1 MKPVFKKRFA
11 FIAKS
16 MVWSVLLYVVLML
29 VFNWDDV
36 SNRVKGTNAITIIG
50 NIPSPQSFPPANP
63 VTISPSIS
71 HNISVIEKATMIAKE
86 IIQIAGIASH

>member
-11 FIAKS
+11 FITKS
-16 MVWSVLLYVVLML
+16 MLWSVLLYVVLML

-36 SNRVKGTNAITIIG
+36 SNRVKGANAITIMS
-50 NIPSPQSFPPANP
+50 NIPSPQSFPVTNP

-71 HNISVIEKATMIAKE
+71 HNISVIDKAARIAKE
-86 IIQIAGIASH
+86 IICVVAIATH